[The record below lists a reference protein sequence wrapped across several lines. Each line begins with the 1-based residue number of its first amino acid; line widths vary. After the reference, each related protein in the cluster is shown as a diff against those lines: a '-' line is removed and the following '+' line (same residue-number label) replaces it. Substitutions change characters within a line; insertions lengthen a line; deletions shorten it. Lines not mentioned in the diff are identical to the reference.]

1 MNYVITHLH
10 SDFSNGITN
19 IDSVTKYT
27 EYVDFAKEQNMK
39 AIAFTEHGNIFEWYK
54 KKCYCE
60 DNGIKYIH
68 GVEAYLTETL
78 DERIRDNYH
87 CCLYAKNYEGFLELN
102 KLISKSFNR
111 KDNHFYYVPRITFK
125 ELYNTSDNIIITTAC
140 IGGVFKSDN
149 IKLKS
154 KFYSAYT

>member
-27 EYVDFAKEQNMK
+27 EYIDFAKTQKMK
-39 AIAFTEHGNIFEWYK
+39 AIAFTEHGNTFEWYK

-78 DERIRDNYH
+78 DDKRQLSLLFI
-87 CCLYAKNYEGFLELN
+87 C
-102 KLISKSFNR
+102 
-111 KDNHFYYVPRITFK
+111 
-125 ELYNTSDNIIITTAC
+125 
-140 IGGVFKSDN
+140 
-149 IKLKS
+149 
-154 KFYSAYT
+154 